1 MKKKKLIVQIAEGL
15 GNQLF
20 MYAHSYS
27 LSKDL
32 KYDIEIDCIS
42 GYKRKKNLLRD
53 HQKYLLNHF
62 KLETPVNNHDFLIN
76 NKYNNILK
84 KFFLFR
90 DNFKK
95 KKTFYIE
102 PKKKINN
109 KKIVNSYFKIDPI
122 KLDNKVYVI
131 GNFENPEYFNL
142 YKDELNKKFQIKE
155 EFLNLNNPIIN
166 DLKKFNSVSIHLRR
180 DKFSD
185 QSKLLNNSL
194 LKKSEEYTGL
204 IIEYINKSIKY
215 FKNNIDNPKFFIWT
229 NNKTQIEKYTNQ
241 LNISDFIIIKN
252 NNVINDF
259 YLFQFSKHFIVSPS
273 TFHWWGAWLNQNK
286 NKICVRP
293 SNLNPS
299 NNLKFWPNE
308 WVQI

>member
-27 LSKDL
+27 LSKNL

-84 KFFLFR
+84 KFFLFC

-102 PKKKINN
+102 PKKKIN
-109 KKIVNSYFKIDPI
+109 
-122 KLDNKVYVI
+122 
-131 GNFENPEYFNL
+131 
-142 YKDELNKKFQIKE
+142 
-155 EFLNLNNPIIN
+155 
-166 DLKKFNSVSIHLRR
+166 
-180 DKFSD
+180 
-185 QSKLLNNSL
+185 
-194 LKKSEEYTGL
+194 
-204 IIEYINKSIKY
+204 
-215 FKNNIDNPKFFIWT
+215 
-229 NNKTQIEKYTNQ
+229 
-241 LNISDFIIIKN
+241 
-252 NNVINDF
+252 
-259 YLFQFSKHFIVSPS
+259 
-273 TFHWWGAWLNQNK
+273 
-286 NKICVRP
+286 
-293 SNLNPS
+293 
-299 NNLKFWPNE
+299 
-308 WVQI
+308 